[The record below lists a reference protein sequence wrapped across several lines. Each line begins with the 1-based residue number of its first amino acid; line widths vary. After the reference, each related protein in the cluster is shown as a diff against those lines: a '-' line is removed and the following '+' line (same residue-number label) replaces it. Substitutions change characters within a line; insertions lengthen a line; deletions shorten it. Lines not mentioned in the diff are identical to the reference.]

1 MLTKDAKA
9 MLVAV
14 GMGVGAAAMLT
25 LGAGCNPKMPTSAP
39 DLDGDGVPDAV
50 DKCPGKKED
59 GLDPD
64 PKDGCPKG

>member
-1 MLTKDAKA
+1 VQIKN
-9 MLVAV
+9 
-14 GMGVGAAAMLT
+14 
-25 LGAGCNPKMPTSAP
+25 LGAVVLTMGLAIGAGALVFGAGGCTPKVPTAAP
-39 DLDGDGVPDAV
+39 DLDADGVPDAV